1 MPIRLSGLSSG
12 LDTDAVVKEL
22 MTAQRVK
29 VDKITKKKTKLE
41 WKKEAWTDLNKKVYS
56 FYTEQAFK
64 FKSSG
69 TYKQKKATS
78 TDESKITVKAGVD
91 ATTGSHTI
99 SVRQLASASYLTGG
113 KIVDSTSQTTAT
125 NNMSTTSKLSDLGI
139 TEDVTFN
146 FSTSDGKTS
155 SVTLNGNSTIADLTE
170 KLGEVDMAVNVADGK
185 LSFVKTRTGASTGGT
200 DVNNDDNYDVTI
212 SVDKQVAFEKLGLG
226 SSTSLTIASGTHQSD
241 AGAQV
246 TYDTVSAGGS
256 VTADTRLS
264 DMGIAA
270 GTVFNL
276 NGTEIA
282 TTGTMTIRQLT
293 DKFKEVGINASFD
306 SKQQRFFLSSKE
318 SGAANDI
325 QLTSDTVGALAKLG
339 LDTSVTN
346 ADPTQNAVKIDG
358 KDATIIYNGATITSS
373 TNDISVNGLNITV
386 NDVTTDETGKD
397 TPIKL
402 SVTNDVD
409 AIYDSVKDFVKA
421 YNTLVK
427 ELNDKYSAKA
437 AKGYE
442 PLTDDEKEEMSEK
455 QIEQWETK
463 IKDSLLRRDSTI
475 SSLTSTMRTALSSSV
490 EIDGKSYSLVSL
502 GIKTGLYTENGQLHI
517 DGDKDD
523 ASVSNNEDK
532 LRKMIEED
540 PDKVYQI
547 LTGVGNQLYD
557 KLKDSMSS
565 IKGLRSALTV
575 YNDKEMDT
583 QITSYT
589 KKIAEMEKKLQD
601 MEDRYYKKYA
611 ALETAMS
618 KLNAQSSQLAGFF
631 GTSA

>member
-22 MTAQRVK
+22 MTAQRAK

-56 FYTEQAFK
+56 FYSEQAFK

-99 SVRQLASASYLTGG
+99 SVKQLASASYLTGG
-113 KIVDSTSQTTAT
+113 RIVDSTSQTTTT
-125 NNMSTTSKLSDLGI
+125 NNMTNTTKLSDLGI
-139 TEDVTFN
+139 TEDVTFS

-155 SVTLNGNSTIADLTE
+155 SVTLNGDSAISDLTE
-170 KLGEVDMAVNVADGK
+170 KLGEVDMAVNVSDGK

-246 TYDTVSAGGS
+246 TYDTVSAGGG

-318 SGAANDI
+318 SGTANDI
-325 QLTSDTVGALAKLG
+325 QLTSDTAGVLAKLG

-402 SVTNDVD
+402 SVTDDVD

-427 ELNDKYSAKA
+427 ELSDKYSAKA

-589 KKIAEMEKKLQD
+589 KKIAEMEEKLQD

>member
-22 MTAQRVK
+22 MTAQRAK

-56 FYTEQAFK
+56 FYSEQAFK

-99 SVRQLASASYLTGG
+99 SVKQLASASYLTGG
-113 KIVDSTSQTTAT
+113 RIVDSTSQTTTT
-125 NNMSTTSKLSDLGI
+125 NNMTNATKLSDLGI
-139 TEDVTFN
+139 TEDVTFS

-155 SVTLNGNSTIADLTE
+155 SVTLNGDSAISDLTE
-170 KLGEVDMAVNVADGK
+170 KLGEVDMAVNVSDGK
-185 LSFVKTRTGASTGGT
+185 LSFVKTRSGACTGGT

-246 TYDTVSAGGS
+246 TYDTVSAGGG

-293 DKFKEVGINASFD
+293 DKFKEIGINASFD

-325 QLTSDTVGALAKLG
+325 QLTSDTAGVLAKRG

-427 ELNDKYSAKA
+427 ELSDKYSAKA

-589 KKIAEMEKKLQD
+589 KKIAEMEEKLQD

>member
-22 MTAQRVK
+22 MTAQRAK

-56 FYTEQAFK
+56 FYSEQAFK

-99 SVRQLASASYLTGG
+99 SVKQLASASYLTGG
-113 KIVDSTSQTTAT
+113 RIVDSTSQTTTT
-125 NNMSTTSKLSDLGI
+125 NNMTNTTKLSDLGI
-139 TEDVTFN
+139 TEDVTFS

-155 SVTLNGNSTIADLTE
+155 SVTLNGDSAISDLTE
-170 KLGEVDMAVNVADGK
+170 KLGEEDMAVNVSDGK

-241 AGAQV
+241 AGTQV
-246 TYDTVSAGGS
+246 TYDTVSAGGG

-318 SGAANDI
+318 SGTANDI
-325 QLTSDTVGALAKLG
+325 QLTSDTAGVLAKLG

-427 ELNDKYSAKA
+427 ELSDKYSAKA

-589 KKIAEMEKKLQD
+589 KKIAEMEEKLQD

>member
-22 MTAQRVK
+22 MTAQRAK

-56 FYTEQAFK
+56 FYSEQAFK

-99 SVRQLASASYLTGG
+99 SVKQLASASYLTGG
-113 KIVDSTSQTTAT
+113 RIVDSTSQTTTT
-125 NNMSTTSKLSDLGI
+125 NNMTNTTKLSDLGI
-139 TEDVTFN
+139 TEDVTFS

-155 SVTLNGNSTIADLTE
+155 SVTLNGDSAISDLTE
-170 KLGEVDMAVNVADGK
+170 KLGEVDMAVNVSDGK

-246 TYDTVSAGGS
+246 TYDTVSAGGG

-318 SGAANDI
+318 SGTANDI
-325 QLTSDTVGALAKLG
+325 QLTSDTAGVLAKLG

-427 ELNDKYSAKA
+427 ELSDKYSAKA

-589 KKIAEMEKKLQD
+589 KKIAEMEEKLQD

>member
-1 MPIRLSGLSSG
+1 
-12 LDTDAVVKEL
+12 
-22 MTAQRVK
+22 
-29 VDKITKKKTKLE
+29 
-41 WKKEAWTDLNKKVYS
+41 
-56 FYTEQAFK
+56 
-64 FKSSG
+64 
-69 TYKQKKATS
+69 
-78 TDESKITVKAGVD
+78 
-91 ATTGSHTI
+91 
-99 SVRQLASASYLTGG
+99 
-113 KIVDSTSQTTAT
+113 
-125 NNMSTTSKLSDLGI
+125 
-139 TEDVTFN
+139 
-146 FSTSDGKTS
+146 
-155 SVTLNGNSTIADLTE
+155 
-170 KLGEVDMAVNVADGK
+170 
-185 LSFVKTRTGASTGGT
+185 
-200 DVNNDDNYDVTI
+200 
-212 SVDKQVAFEKLGLG
+212 
-226 SSTSLTIASGTHQSD
+226 
-241 AGAQV
+241 
-246 TYDTVSAGGS
+246 
-256 VTADTRLS
+256 
-264 DMGIAA
+264 MGIAA

-318 SGAANDI
+318 SGTANDI
-325 QLTSDTVGALAKLG
+325 QLTSDTAGVLAKLG

-427 ELNDKYSAKA
+427 ELSDKYSAKA

-589 KKIAEMEKKLQD
+589 KKIAEMEEKLQD

-611 ALETAMS
+611 ALETAAHTIFPTS
-618 KLNAQSSQLAGFF
+618 CIYPFFSARTIISSGLINPISSLKRRINA
-631 GTSA
+631 SALWKFLC

>member
-22 MTAQRVK
+22 MTAQRAK

-56 FYTEQAFK
+56 FYSEQAFK

-99 SVRQLASASYLTGG
+99 SVKQLASASYLTGG
-113 KIVDSTSQTTAT
+113 RIVDSTSQTTTT
-125 NNMSTTSKLSDLGI
+125 NNMTNATKLSDLGI
-139 TEDVTFN
+139 TEDVTFS

-155 SVTLNGNSTIADLTE
+155 SVTLNGDSAISDLTE
-170 KLGEVDMAVNVADGK
+170 KLGEVDMAVNVSDGK

-246 TYDTVSAGGS
+246 TYDTVSAGGG

-325 QLTSDTVGALAKLG
+325 QLTSDTAGALAKLG
-339 LDTSVTN
+339 
-346 ADPTQNAVKIDG
+346 PQ
-358 KDATIIYNGATITSS
+358 
-373 TNDISVNGLNITV
+373 
-386 NDVTTDETGKD
+386 
-397 TPIKL
+397 
-402 SVTNDVD
+402 
-409 AIYDSVKDFVKA
+409 
-421 YNTLVK
+421 
-427 ELNDKYSAKA
+427 
-437 AKGYE
+437 
-442 PLTDDEKEEMSEK
+442 
-455 QIEQWETK
+455 
-463 IKDSLLRRDSTI
+463 
-475 SSLTSTMRTALSSSV
+475 
-490 EIDGKSYSLVSL
+490 
-502 GIKTGLYTENGQLHI
+502 
-517 DGDKDD
+517 
-523 ASVSNNEDK
+523 
-532 LRKMIEED
+532 
-540 PDKVYQI
+540 
-547 LTGVGNQLYD
+547 
-557 KLKDSMSS
+557 
-565 IKGLRSALTV
+565 
-575 YNDKEMDT
+575 
-583 QITSYT
+583 
-589 KKIAEMEKKLQD
+589 
-601 MEDRYYKKYA
+601 
-611 ALETAMS
+611 
-618 KLNAQSSQLAGFF
+618 
-631 GTSA
+631 

>member
-1 MPIRLSGLSSG
+1 MPIRLSGLASG

-22 MTAQRVK
+22 MTAQRAK

-56 FYTEQAFK
+56 FYSEQAFK

-99 SVRQLASASYLTGG
+99 SVKQLASASYLTGG
-113 KIVDSTSQTTAT
+113 RIVDSTSQTTTT
-125 NNMSTTSKLSDLGI
+125 NNMTNTTKLSDLGI
-139 TEDVTFN
+139 TEDVTFS

-155 SVTLNGNSTIADLTE
+155 SVTLNGDSAISDLTE
-170 KLGEVDMAVNVADGK
+170 KLGEVDMAVNVSDGK

-246 TYDTVSAGGS
+246 TYDTVSAGGG

-293 DKFKEVGINASFD
+293 DKFKEIGINASFD

-325 QLTSDTVGALAKLG
+325 QLTSDTAGALAKLG

-427 ELNDKYSAKA
+427 ELSDKYSAKA

-589 KKIAEMEKKLQD
+589 KKIAEMEEKLQD

>member
-22 MTAQRVK
+22 MTAQRAK

-56 FYTEQAFK
+56 FYSEQAFK

-99 SVRQLASASYLTGG
+99 SVKQLASASYLTGG
-113 KIVDSTSQTTAT
+113 RIVDSTSQTTTT
-125 NNMSTTSKLSDLGI
+125 NNMTNTTKLSDLGI
-139 TEDVTFN
+139 TEDVTFS

-155 SVTLNGNSTIADLTE
+155 SVTLNGDSAISDLTE
-170 KLGEVDMAVNVADGK
+170 KLGEVDMAVNVSDGK

-246 TYDTVSAGGS
+246 TYDTVSAGGG

-293 DKFKEVGINASFD
+293 DKFKEIGINASFD

-318 SGAANDI
+318 SGTANDI
-325 QLTSDTVGALAKLG
+325 QLTSDTAGVLAKLG

-427 ELNDKYSAKA
+427 ELSDKYSAKA

-589 KKIAEMEKKLQD
+589 KKIAEMEEKLQD

>member
-22 MTAQRVK
+22 MTAQRAK

-56 FYTEQAFK
+56 FYSEQAFK

-99 SVRQLASASYLTGG
+99 SVKQLASASYLTGG
-113 KIVDSTSQTTAT
+113 RIVDSTSQTTTT
-125 NNMSTTSKLSDLGI
+125 NNMTNTTKLSDLGI
-139 TEDVTFN
+139 TEDVTFS

-155 SVTLNGNSTIADLTE
+155 SVTLNGDSAISDLTE
-170 KLGEVDMAVNVADGK
+170 KLGEVDMAVNVSDGK

-246 TYDTVSAGGS
+246 TYDTVSAGGG

-318 SGAANDI
+318 SGTANDI
-325 QLTSDTVGALAKLG
+325 QLTSDTAGALAKLG

-427 ELNDKYSAKA
+427 ELSDKYSAKA

-589 KKIAEMEKKLQD
+589 KKIAEMEEKLQD

>member
-22 MTAQRVK
+22 MTAQRAK

-56 FYTEQAFK
+56 FYSEQAFK

-99 SVRQLASASYLTGG
+99 SVKQLASASYLTGG
-113 KIVDSTSQTTAT
+113 RIVNSTSQTTTT
-125 NNMSTTSKLSDLGI
+125 NNMTNTTKLSDLGI
-139 TEDVTFN
+139 TEDVTFS

-155 SVTLNGNSTIADLTE
+155 SVTLNGDSAISDLTE
-170 KLGEVDMAVNVADGK
+170 KLGEVDMAVNVSDGK

-246 TYDTVSAGGS
+246 TYDTVSAGGG

-318 SGAANDI
+318 SGTANDI
-325 QLTSDTVGALAKLG
+325 QLTSDTAGVLAKLG

-427 ELNDKYSAKA
+427 ELSDKYSAKA

-589 KKIAEMEKKLQD
+589 KKIAEMEEKLQD

>member
-22 MTAQRVK
+22 MTAQRAK

-56 FYTEQAFK
+56 FYSEQAFK

-99 SVRQLASASYLTGG
+99 SVKQLASASYLTGG
-113 KIVDSTSQTTAT
+113 RIVDSTSQTTTT
-125 NNMSTTSKLSDLGI
+125 NNMTNATKLSDLGI
-139 TEDVTFN
+139 TEDVTFS

-155 SVTLNGNSTIADLTE
+155 SVTLNGDSAISDLTE
-170 KLGEVDMAVNVADGK
+170 KLGEVDMAVNVSDGK

-246 TYDTVSAGGS
+246 TYDTVSAGGG

-318 SGAANDI
+318 SGTANDI
-325 QLTSDTVGALAKLG
+325 QLTSDTAGVLAKLG

-427 ELNDKYSAKA
+427 ELSDKYSAKA

-589 KKIAEMEKKLQD
+589 KKIAEMEEKLQD